1 MTETLDELYWR
12 TNGDGIRPADRR
24 PDFLID
30 EADLPET
37 ARRLAELIAQH
48 TIFLSN
54 GYMPIR
60 VVVDKNN
67 FPRAIEVNAESVCDC
82 AHELCSP
89 FKIKKKDGELVNQRV
104 SITKE
109 QALRYLKG
117 LEGRWGL
124 KPFNGITTSPI
135 LRGDG
140 SIRLANGYDPE
151 TGLWCHNVPGLFLP
165 DRPTDEEA
173 RASMHRLRS
182 FFRTF
187 PFADAPRRT
196 EGDNQV
202 VDVRQKPGLDE
213 SIFLAALLTA
223 VTRQSLEFAPAVLVD
238 APNAS
243 GAGSGKGYTVQA
255 IMIIATGAKPA
266 AFTSGHN
273 IEEFE
278 KRLTAALIQ
287 AHPGIFLDNFNAKEL
302 KSDTLASVLTSN
314 PAMVRPLGVTGT
326 LPLHVRTF
334 IGITGNAVQISEDMA
349 RRVINVHLD
358 AQMEDPEQRKF
369 EPGFLDRVLAAR
381 SWLLTD
387 ALTIWRWGRQQTTLK
402 PGKPIGNF
410 EVWAQWVRDPLLALD
425 CRDPVDRIRENKEAD
440 PVRLAIVEFYNLWW
454 ELHLGQTVK
463 ATDISPEII
472 RHIDDKATIKSDG
485 GLQYSRQKITSFLDR
500 QVGARIG
507 GYVLSKFPLDRT
519 ASRPKMAYKLE
530 RTNVIDLRTDQ
541 EGAADV

>member
-1 MTETLDELYWR
+1 MTDETLDELYWR
-12 TNGDGIRPADRR
+12 ANGGKIRSAGRL
-24 PDFLID
+24 PDFIID

-37 ARRLAELIAQH
+37 ARRLAELIAQQ

-60 VVVDKNN
+60 IVVDKNN

-89 FKIKKKDGELVNQRV
+89 LKIKQKKGEAPVLQRV
-104 SITKE
+104 SITRDL
-109 QALRYLKG
+109 ALRYLKG
-117 LEGRWGL
+117 LAGRWGL

-140 SIRLANGYDPE
+140 SIRITDGYDVE
-151 TGLWCHNVPGLFLP
+151 TGLWCHNVPELFLP
-165 DRPTDEEA
+165 DRPTDDEA
-173 RASMHRLRS
+173 CAALHRLRG

-187 PFADAPRRT
+187 PFADGVRRA

-202 VDVRQKPGLDE
+202 VDPRVSPALDE

-243 GAGSGKGYTVQA
+243 GAGSGKGYTIQA

-266 AFTSGHN
+266 AFTGGHN
-273 IEEFE
+273 MDEFE
-278 KRLTAALIQ
+278 KRLTAALVQ

-302 KSDTLASVLTSN
+302 KSDTLASVLTNN

-334 IGITGNAVQISEDMA
+334 IGITGNAVTIAEDMA
-349 RRVINVHLD
+349 RRIINFHLD

-387 ALTIWRWGRQQTTLK
+387 ALMIWRWGRQRTLQ
-402 PGKPIGNF
+402 PGKPMGNF
-410 EVWAQWVRDPLLALD
+410 EVWAQWCRDPLLALG
-425 CRDPVDRIRENKEAD
+425 CRDPVDRISEIKKAD
-440 PVRLAIVEFYNLWW
+440 PHRLAIVEFFDLWW
-454 ELHLGQTVK
+454 EMHLDRIVK
-463 ATDISPEII
+463 ATDISPHVI
-472 RHIDDKATIKSDG
+472 RHIDHGAKDKTDG
-485 GLQYSRQKITSFLDR
+485 GLQYSRQKVTSYLDR

-507 GYVLSKFPLDRT
+507 GYVFSKLKLDSTTR
-519 ASRPKMAYKLE
+519 APAGYKLE
-530 RTNVIDLRTDQ
+530 RTNIIDLRA
-541 EGAADV
+541 GGADV